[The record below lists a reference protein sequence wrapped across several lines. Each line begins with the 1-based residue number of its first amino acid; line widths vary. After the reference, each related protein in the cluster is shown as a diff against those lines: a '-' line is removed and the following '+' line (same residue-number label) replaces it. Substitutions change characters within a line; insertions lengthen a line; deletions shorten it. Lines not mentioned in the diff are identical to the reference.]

1 MYMKKIAL
9 HWQILLGMALGII
22 FALVLVQVSSLSSEQ
37 LKEIEV
43 ATSEIVLLNKNKK
56 DLKMQLAEMEEAF
69 AKDAISTMDYHQ
81 EKTRITLEIT
91 KVEKSLEK
99 LKIVANQQT
108 WAQGFIKDWI
118 KPFGTMFINS
128 LKLIA
133 IPLILAALIKGVS
146 DLKDISSLST
156 MGFRT
161 IGIYIITTVIAV
173 TIGLGVVSIIKPGGS
188 ITEETRNELIEAYA
202 GDAEMKQKDAAAQKE
217 AGPLQALEDL
227 VPSNIFEA
235 AANNRN
241 MLQVIFF
248 AIFFGIALILIPED
262 LAAPVKK
269 FFDGFNEVILKM
281 VDLIML
287 AAPYGVFSLMAAL
300 VIEAPSADLFKALG
314 MYAFC
319 VVLGLAFMLVFYIL
333 LVKIYAN
340 KSPLFF
346 LRGMVPAQLLAFS
359 TSSSAATL
367 PVTMERVTEHLGV
380 EEEVASFVLPIGATI
395 NMDGTSLYQAVAA
408 VFIAQA
414 FGMDLSFGTQ
424 LGIIA
429 TATLA
434 SIGSAAVPGAG
445 MVMLVGVLG
454 YAGIPEAGLALIFA
468 VDRPLD
474 MCRTV
479 INVTG
484 DATVSTMVAKSVGK
498 LHDPVIKNWDDQLKK
513 K

>member
-1 MYMKKIAL
+1 MKKLAL
-9 HWQILLGMALGII
+9 HWKILLGMLVGVL
-22 FALVLVQVSSLSSEQ
+22 FALVLTNFDWGAS
-37 LKEIEV
+37 
-43 ATSEIVLLNKNKK
+43 
-56 DLKMQLAEMEEAF
+56 
-69 AKDAISTMDYHQ
+69 
-81 EKTRITLEIT
+81 
-91 KVEKSLEK
+91 
-99 LKIVANQQT
+99 
-108 WAQGFIKDWI
+108 FIGDWI
-118 KPFGTMFINS
+118 KPFGTIFISS

-133 IPLILAALIKGVS
+133 IPLILAALIKGIS
-146 DLKDISSLST
+146 DLKDISSLSK
-156 MGFRT
+156 MGMRT
-161 IGIYIITTVIAV
+161 ISIYVITTVIAV
-173 TIGLGVVSIIKPGGS
+173 SIGLTVVSLVQPGKT
-188 ITEETRNELIEAYA
+188 INEDTRNELVEAYG
-202 GDAEMKQKDAAAQKE
+202 GDADAKLQAAAAQKD
-217 AGPLQALEDL
+217 AGPLQALIDL
-227 VPSNIFEA
+227 VPSNIVSA
-235 AANNRN
+235 ASSNRN

-248 AIFFGIALILIPED
+248 AVFFGISLILIPQEK
-262 LAAPVKK
+262 AKTVKD
-269 FFDGFNEVILKM
+269 FFDGLNEVILKM

-287 AAPYGVFSLMAAL
+287 AAPYGVFALMAAL
-300 VIEAPSADLFKALG
+300 VVEAPSADLFAALG
-314 MYAFC
+314 MYAVS
-319 VVLGLAFMLVFYIL
+319 VVFGLLIMVMFYIL
-333 LVKIYAN
+333 LVKVFTK
-340 KSPLFF
+340 KSPKFF
-346 LRGMVPAQLLAFS
+346 LNGIAPAQLLAFS

-380 EEEVASFVLPIGATI
+380 EEEVSSFVLPIGATI

-484 DATVSTMVAKSVGK
+484 DATVSMLVAKSQGK
-498 LHDPVIKNWDDQLKK
+498 LKDPKVKNWDDTYKK
-513 K
+513 